1 MRNRVRKALSLCMV
15 LAMMV
20 AMGTTALAVDT
31 IKINGYPDGA
41 PDGKAEHQ
49 VSISNVV
56 RKDSTIFPT
65 WGEVYVCQAPVV
77 VTALDKLGGFD
88 VETLVPLPEE
98 ESDYRIVG
106 TYGRGESLIPDGQ
119 TEEWL
124 DEHYYSF
131 DFPAGTKYTLTEPGL
146 YKIFGGY
153 EALAGGVNA
162 IILIEGSTTTPTTP
176 TTPPATNT
184 ITATP
189 TSSKVLVNGTAVE
202 FDAYTINDNNYFK
215 LRDVAKVVS
224 GSEKQFEVTWNS
236 ATSAIELVS
245 GQPYTVVGGEL
256 AKGDGTSKNA
266 TLNSSTVYKD
276 GAVVELTA
284 YTINDN
290 NYFKLRDLGQAFNFN
305 VSWDGANNCIV
316 VNTSESYTAD

>member
-15 LAMMV
+15 LAMVM
-20 AMGTTALAVDT
+20 AMGTTALAAETKTYDLKKGSETTIGSMQVTNVISDTVSGGIQDGAYPT
-31 IKINGYPDGA
+31 IKITKDSVITYDVAIEGVHISDSQGEPIFE
-41 PDGKAEHQ
+41 KET
-49 VSISNVV
+49 VVKISNA
-56 RKDSTIFPT
+56 KPINPDDEIITYQKGYTIQFIT
-65 WGEVYVCQAPVV
+65 
-77 VTALDKLGGFD
+77 T
-88 VETLVPLPEE
+88 
-98 ESDYRIVG
+98 G
-106 TYGRGESLIPDGQ
+106 TYSVGINGEFDGM
-119 TEEWL
+119 L
-124 DEHYYSF
+124 GVGF
-131 DFPAGTKYTLTEPGL
+131 F
-146 YKIFGGY
+146 
-153 EALAGGVNA
+153 GVNF
-162 IILIEGSTTTPTTP
+162 EVTDGSNSTPTTP
-176 TTPPATNT
+176 TTPPANNT

-224 GSEKQFEVTWNS
+224 GSEKQFEVTWNG
-236 ATSAIELVS
+236 TNNAIELVS

-256 AKGDGTSKNA
+256 AKGDGASKNA

-316 VNTSESYTAD
+316 INTAEGYTAD